1 MIKTLK
7 LLTAALIF
15 TSLLS
20 CEKDDKPTADTV
32 TYKAM
37 LSGKDEVPANTSTAT
52 GSSILTYTKSSK
64 KFTIVTTY
72 TGLKP
77 TMGHIHK
84 AAKGT
89 NGAPIFPF
97 PDVSKSPFT
106 LESSMTDAQYDAL
119 VKDSMYVNLH
129 TAGFPGGEIRGQLMK
144 Q

>member
-7 LLTAALIF
+7 LLTALFIF
-15 TSLLS
+15 TTLLS
-20 CEKDDKPTADTV
+20 CEKDDKPNSDLV
-32 TYKAM
+32 TFKAT
-37 LSGKDEVPANTSTAT
+37 LSGNNEVPANASTAT
-52 GSSILTYTKSSK
+52 GNSTLTYNKSSK

-72 TGLKP
+72 TGLTP

-89 NGAPIFPF
+89 NGAAIFPF
-97 PDVSKSPFT
+97 PDVSKSPIT
-106 LESSMTDAQYDAL
+106 LESSMTDAQYEAL

-129 TAGFPGGEIRGQLMK
+129 TEAHPGGEIRGQLMK